1 MNDLEK
7 ARQLLLD
14 KSVKLIDVSKEYIS
28 DLTLFVSP

>member
-14 KSVKLIDVSKEYIS
+14 KSVKLIDVSKETSI
-28 DLTLFVSP
+28 VRNN